1 MEFCETKKA
10 FIDRWGKI
18 SGNWG
23 VCKGM
28 AQIHAL
34 LLISP
39 KSLSSLC
46 IMEELDMSSGSVNTK
61 LRELMEWGLV
71 YKCPNITTRREY
83 FRAEKDMLII
93 FKQILE
99 NRKKREL
106 DPILELLNELDEYP
120 AKCPDSEEFIK
131 VLSEIKSISQKI
143 DSTLDSVLSTDK
155 QWMVNTFF
163 KLVR

>member
-1 MEFCETKKA
+1 MEFVETKKA

-39 KSLSSLC
+39 KALSSSCL
-46 IMEELDMSSGSVNTK
+46 MDQLEMSSGSVNTH
-61 LRELMEWGLV
+61 LRELMDWGLV
-71 YKCPNITTRREY
+71 YKCPNTMTRKEY
-83 FRAEKDMLII
+83 FRAEKDMLTI

-106 DPILELLNELDEYP
+106 DPIMELLNEMDHQQ

-131 VLSEIKSISQKI
+131 VLSDIKSISVKI
-143 DSTLDSVLSTDK
+143 DNTLDSVLSTDK

-163 KLVR
+163 RLVK

>member
-1 MEFCETKKA
+1 MEFVETRKA

-34 LLISP
+34 LLVSP
-39 KSLSSLC
+39 KALSSVCL
-46 IMEELDMSSGSVNTK
+46 MDELDMSSGSVNTH
-61 LRELMEWGLV
+61 LRELMDWGLV
-71 YKCPNITTRREY
+71 YKCPNTTSRREY
-83 FRAEKDMLII
+83 FWAEKDMVTI
-93 FKQILE
+93 FKKILE
-99 NRKKREL
+99 NRKRREL
-106 DPILELLNELDEYP
+106 DPIIELLNEVDQYP
-120 AKCPDSEEFIK
+120 PKCEESEEFIK
-131 VLSEIKSISQKI
+131 VLSDIKSISQKI
-143 DSTLDSVLSTDK
+143 DNTLEAVLSTDK

>member
-1 MEFCETKKA
+1 M
-10 FIDRWGKI
+10 
-18 SGNWG
+18 
-23 VCKGM
+23 
-28 AQIHAL
+28 
-34 LLISP
+34 P
-39 KSLSSLC
+39 KYHYQ
-46 IMEELDMSSGSVNTK
+46 K
-61 LRELMEWGLV
+61 R
-71 YKCPNITTRREY
+71 
-83 FRAEKDMLII
+83 I
-93 FKQILE
+93 FQGRKRYAYHLQT
-99 NRKKREL
+99 NSRKSKKREL